1 MSGVKSSMPISFMR
15 LDSISLSNWYLSMRV
30 YLISGQH
37 IMSMAGHFRVSMP
50 PNKATLFVDGG
61 EDLIFCVD
69 QSDQLVTGTL
79 LPALTMEG
87 VIWLKIVKGS
97 FDAAHFTDFI
107 NSLLTQMNDFPQPHS
122 IVVMDNC
129 HIHKGE
135 HIKSMIKA
143 R

>member
-1 MSGVKSSMPISFMR
+1 M
-15 LDSISLSNWYLSMRV
+15 
-30 YLISGQH
+30 
-37 IMSMAGHFRVSMP
+37 
-50 PNKATLFVDGG
+50 
-61 EDLIFCVD
+61 
-69 QSDQLVTGTL
+69 

-87 VIWLKIVKGS
+87 VIWLKIIEGS
-97 FDAAHFTDFI
+97 FDVAHFTDFI

-135 HIKSMIKA
+135 HIRSMIKA